1 MTPTGFSQ
9 MLLLHSSS
17 TTFSMTPTA
26 FSLKYCLLYYF
37 NQIPLHLACTQLYLL
52 KYSLLYSSSTVFSMT
67 PTGFSQML
75 LLHSSSTTLS
85 MTPTAFSL
93 KYCLLYYFNQV
104 PLHSAWTQ
112 LYLLKYSLLYSSST
126 VFSDTNWIFSNVV
139 TSFKFNYIKYDLNCI
154 FSQLLFT
161 LLF

>member
-1 MTPTGFSQ
+1 MLLILIRFRYIQQEPNYSLLYSSSFVFSMTPTGFSQ

-17 TTFSMTPTA
+17 TTLSMTSTA

-52 KYSLLYSSSTVFSMT
+52 KCSLLYSSSTVFSMT
-67 PTGFSQML
+67 PTGFSHML

-104 PLHSAWTQ
+104 PLHSA
-112 LYLLKYSLLYSSST
+112 
-126 VFSDTNWIFSNVV
+126 
-139 TSFKFNYIKYDLNCI
+139 
-154 FSQLLFT
+154 
-161 LLF
+161 